1 MKIDNPLTGS
11 ISVGNTKTRTA
22 KSKSSS
28 SAAATVSSKDSV
40 ELTGASTQLNV
51 LEDRLNQMD
60 TSETDKLEAIRQ
72 ALAEGSFQVNEE
84 AVADA
89 LIQTSMDQIKRQG
102 TR

>member
-1 MKIDNPLTGS
+1 VKIDNPLTGS